1 MNYEIVLADPAK
13 NITVFVLNPVADQ
26 AAAARELLA
35 DPGLKAEQVGFVIPP
50 AGEGG
55 LWRLRM
61 MGGEFCG
68 NAARSFGLFVAREQ
82 GLVGEQTVFIG
93 MSGAA
98 ENLPVRVH
106 VEEGRAVVEV
116 PGPLALD
123 TLDFEGRSLPV
134 YVFDGITHVIA
145 PDISPDTKVFSR
157 IRDSIEGKFGRPAAG
172 QPAATGQPPAAG
184 QPVAAGLPLA
194 ALGVLFYD
202 TAAAF
207 MRPGVYVYA
216 TGSLVFESSCGSGSA
231 ALALWKTGNLGDG
244 ETVCEVKQPGGLIEV
259 RVRRRGGKVCGLSI
273 GGKVTLS
280 GRIELSGNRKPSV

>member
-35 DPGLKAEQVGFVIPP
+35 DPGLKAEQVGFVSPP

-55 LWRLRM
+55 IWRLRM

-93 MSGAA
+93 VSGTA

-106 VEEGRAVVEV
+106 VEEGRAAVEV
-116 PGPLALD
+116 PSPLALD

-145 PDISPDTKVFSR
+145 PDISPGTEVFSR
-157 IRDSIEGKFGRPAAG
+157 IRDRIEGKFGRSVAGQSLTSGQSEAAG
-172 QPAATGQPPAAG
+172 QPM
-184 QPVAAGLPLA
+184 A

-207 MRPGVYVYA
+207 MRPGVYVYG

-231 ALALWKTGNLGDG
+231 ALALWKTGDLGDG
-244 ETVCEVKQPGGLIEV
+244 ETVWEVKQPGGLIEV
-259 RVRRRGGKVCGLSI
+259 RVRRRGGAVCGLSI

-280 GRIELSGNRKPSV
+280 GRIELSGNRQSSV

>member
-35 DPGLKAEQVGFVIPP
+35 DPGLKAEQVGFVCPP

-68 NAARSFGLFVAREQ
+68 NAARSFGLFVARKQ

-93 MSGAA
+93 VSGAA

-106 VEEGRAVVEV
+106 VEEGRAAVEV

-157 IRDSIEGKFGRPAAG
+157 IKDRIEGKFGRAATGQSLAAG
-172 QPAATGQPPAAG
+172 QPAAAG
-184 QPVAAGLPLA
+184 QPMA

-231 ALALWKTGNLGDG
+231 ALALWKTGNRGDG
-244 ETVCEVKQPGGLIEV
+244 ETVWEVNQPGGLIEV

-280 GRIELSGNRKPSV
+280 GRIELSGNRQSSV

>member
-55 LWRLRM
+55 IWRLRM

-93 MSGAA
+93 VSGAA
-98 ENLPVRVH
+98 ENLPVRVY
-106 VEEGRAVVEV
+106 VEEGRAAVEV

-123 TLDFEGRSLPV
+123 PLDFEGRSLPV

-145 PDISPDTKVFSR
+145 PDISPDTEVFSR
-157 IRDSIEGKFGRPAAG
+157 IKDRIEGKFGRSAAG
-172 QPAATGQPPAAG
+172 QPM
-184 QPVAAGLPLA
+184 A

-207 MRPGVYVYA
+207 MRPGVYVYG

-244 ETVCEVKQPGGLIEV
+244 ETVWEVKQPGGLIEV

-280 GRIELSGNRKPSV
+280 GRIELSGNRQFSV